1 MRRPTNIAQE
11 EKVKVESVP
20 EQEQQEKYVQH
31 LGVKTYRI
39 IIIICTRLV

>member
-1 MRRPTNIAQE
+1 MRKRK
-11 EKVKVESVP
+11 KVKVESVP

-39 IIIICTRLV
+39 IVIICSRLV